1 MNTMTEPNTDNPPY
15 RRPGTPLTR
24 STDDKV
30 LGGLAGGLG
39 RYFGIDPVVF
49 RIAFVVLT
57 LAGGSGILL
66 YLVGWLM
73 IPDDA
78 GGNALKRFGGE
89 RHQKLAAAVLAGA
102 GLLILLDNLTGSN
115 DDIPLGLVL
124 VGMGGLFLWS
134 RHKDDLNAGPPA
146 PPEHPHSPGPPFPP
160 APPAPPTLSGIDR
173 TTDLPTDA
181 VPPVPPAP
189 SSDDTVAGADAGT
202 EPPSGAARAA
212 FVPPPAPA
220 AAPAPKPPKPRSALV
235 PVTFSLLA
243 VLAGAATLFGVSLT
257 TGLALALLL
266 TGGAL
271 IVGAWRGRARWL
283 IPVGLVLSVALAGAS
298 LIDVPIRGGA
308 GEIGYRPLAVE
319 EIRTPYRLGAGELV
333 VDLSDIDFGGQT
345 VTVVASVAAGH
356 LDIIVPA
363 DVALELEAHVGAG
376 NLMLLGR
383 EYDGLDIG
391 RELTD
396 AGREGAGRLILR
408 AGAGVGLVEVRRA
421 FP

>member
-1 MNTMTEPNTDNPPY
+1 MDEAGPQAHDHHMETVNDPTPPTDTPPY
-15 RRPGTPLTR
+15 RRPGSRLTR

-30 LGGLAGGLG
+30 VGGLSAGLG
-39 RYFGIDPVVF
+39 RYLGIDPIVF

-73 IPDDA
+73 VPDDTGA
-78 GGNALKRFGGE
+78 TVLKRFGQE
-89 RHQKLAAAVLAGA
+89 RHQKLVAAVLAGV
-102 GLLILLDNLTGSN
+102 GLLVLLDNLTGSN

-134 RHKDDLNAGPPA
+134 RHRDAQAGPP
-146 PPEHPHSPGPPFPP
+146 PPPGPPVPPPTPAPP
-160 APPAPPTLSGIDR
+160 AGDADRTLSLPPAPPTDADAEPPTPAAGASGAFI
-173 TTDLPTDA
+173 
-181 VPPVPPAP
+181 PPPSAKPPAK
-189 SSDDTVAGADAGT
+189 A
-202 EPPSGAARAA
+202 
-212 FVPPPAPA
+212 
-220 AAPAPKPPKPRSALV
+220 PKPRSALV

-243 VLAGAATLFGVSLT
+243 VLAGAATLFGLSLV

-308 GEIGYRPLAVE
+308 GEVGYRPLTLADV
-319 EIRTPYRLGAGELV
+319 RSPYRLGAGQLV
-333 VDLSDIDFGGQT
+333 VDLADLDLRGQT

-356 LDIIVPA
+356 LDIVVPA
-363 DVALELEAHVGAG
+363 DAAVEVDAHVGAG
-376 NLMLLGR
+376 NLVLLGR
-383 EYDGLDIG
+383 ESDGLDIG
-391 RELTD
+391 REVTD
-396 AGREGAGRLILR
+396 PGQEGAGRLVLR
-408 AGAGVGLVEVRRA
+408 AKAGVGLVEVRRA